1 MADFPAIWIALVLLA
16 GVAFY
21 IARPLLSRRSGRTRT
36 GGRTAGPADTPRQR
50 AARRR
55 AELLAERLAIYQ
67 ALRDLDFEYKTDKV
81 AEDDYKAQRYQLVA
95 RGVEVLK
102 QLDALDAPDESPAA
116 ATAVG
121 GLQEAAPAAGE
132 PVAVAASRAGR
143 YCPRC
148 GASVSPGDRFCGAC
162 GAPLVS

>member
-21 IARPLLSRRSGRTRT
+21 IAQPLLSRRSGRTRAE
-36 GGRTAGPADTPRQR
+36 GRAAGPADTPRQQ

-67 ALRDLDFEYKTDKV
+67 ELRDLDFDYKTDKL

-102 QLDALDAPDESPAA
+102 QLDALDAHDAAPPPETAAEAPSQAA
-116 ATAVG
+116 A
-121 GLQEAAPAAGE
+121 AAGE
-132 PVAVAASRAGR
+132 PVAVAVGGAGHA
-143 YCPRC
+143 CPRC
-148 GASVSPGDRFCGAC
+148 GAAVSPGDRFCGAC